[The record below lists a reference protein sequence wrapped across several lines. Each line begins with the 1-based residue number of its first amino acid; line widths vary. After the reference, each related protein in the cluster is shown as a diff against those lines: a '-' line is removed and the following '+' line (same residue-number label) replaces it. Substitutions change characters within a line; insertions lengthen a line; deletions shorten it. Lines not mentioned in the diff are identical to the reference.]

1 MKSPDGQELMH
12 RVRIGL
18 TGLACVFLI
27 VLMGAIFAKF
37 VREGEAERA
46 RTEMPSGATSSP
58 QAPQA
63 SAPTDPLA
71 ELGVAPGKPEDEPE
85 PLGNQVAP

>member
-1 MKSPDGQELMH
+1 MKQPDSHDLIH

-37 VREGEAERA
+37 VREGEAEQA
-46 RTEMPSGATSSP
+46 RDAISSGAPAPSP
-58 QAPQA
+58 EPEAAPA
-63 SAPTDPLA
+63 DPLA
-71 ELGVAPGKPEDEPE
+71 ELGVAPGKPVEAEPE
-85 PLGNQVAP
+85 PGNGVAP